1 MNGIAVLLLAAL
13 ISLSASAFSGNST
26 PTGSDE
32 ITSNQNGPA
41 PNSGDGIPDGSG
53 NTAPF
58 GPVKGN

>member
-1 MNGIAVLLLAAL
+1 MNGVAVILIVAVMGLYAA
-13 ISLSASAFSGNST
+13 AFSGNSELS
-26 PTGSDE
+26 GSDN

-53 NTAPF
+53 NDAPF